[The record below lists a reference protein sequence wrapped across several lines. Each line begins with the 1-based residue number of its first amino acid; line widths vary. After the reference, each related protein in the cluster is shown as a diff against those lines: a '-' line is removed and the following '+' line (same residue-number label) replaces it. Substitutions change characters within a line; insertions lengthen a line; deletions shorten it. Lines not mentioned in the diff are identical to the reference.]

1 MGKEIGRSVRV
12 ERTSLGHYRVENAR
26 GGSITIAT
34 GLVDSDEFTPVEL
47 LLAAIGGCTAADVD
61 FITHKRAD
69 PTAFAVT
76 VAGDKIRDEAGNRM
90 ANLEVTFEVQ
100 FPEGTQGDAARE
112 ILQRAVERSHDR
124 LCTVSRTVEVA
135 SPIATVIK
143 D

>member
-1 MGKEIGRSVRV
+1 MGKDTGRSVRV
-12 ERTSLGHYRVENAR
+12 ERTSLGHYRIENPR

-76 VAGDKIRDEAGNRM
+76 VAGNKIRDDAGNRM
-90 ANLEVTFEVQ
+90 TNLEVTFEAK
-100 FPEGTQGDAARE
+100 FPEGAQGDAARE
-112 ILQRAVERSHDR
+112 ILPRAVEKSHDW